1 MKGYAGG
8 IDWINAEPMKYWS
21 FPSSYKGDKKAET
34 RNMIFSGDYWGALKV
49 DGYYERLIKDE
60 DGNCFMVARSKNVK
74 GEAVDKYEWVPQLHP
89 FMESLPNG
97 TVLLSE
103 CYLPGNEGS
112 QKITGLLGCLKD
124 RCIARQAAGQ
134 KLHFYI
140 FDVMTF
146 DNQDKTKTPLE
157 DRAELLWCMSG
168 DEHYKS
174 DYVEWA
180 EYFGGGR
187 LWNELQKLLANGREG
202 MVIMRKDAPVYFKR
216 TPARVSLKI
225 KKELRETIDCFF
237 TGRAS
242 APTKDYNGKELE
254 SWPYWIHQET
264 DERLPVGNHYYEA
277 FMEGK
282 PYIPVTKPYYN
293 HWAGSLEIGLIEAS
307 DGRCRLTSDS
317 EWIDGLNIVPI
328 GYLSGLTDEIKA
340 NYKDYAGRVI
350 EVGAMQLT
358 PDGALRHGKMLGW
371 RDDKDWKECSLSQL
385 KNL

>member
-1 MKGYAGG
+1 MKGYVAG
-8 IDWINAEPMKYWS
+8 IDWINVEAMKYWS
-21 FPSSYKGDKKAET
+21 YPSSYTKDKKAET
-34 RNMIFSGDYWGALKV
+34 RNMIFSGDYLGALKV

-60 DGNCFMVARSKNVK
+60 DGDCFMVARSKNVK

-89 FMESLPNG
+89 FMESLPKG

-112 QKITGLLGCLKD
+112 QKITGLLGCLKE
-124 RCIARQAAGQ
+124 RCIARQEAGQ

-140 FDVMTF
+140 FDVMCF
-146 DNQDKTKTPLE
+146 DGADQTKRPLE
-157 DRAELLWCMSG
+157 DRVELLWCLSG
-168 DEHYKS
+168 DYKS

-180 EYFGGGR
+180 DYYGGER
-187 LWNELQKLLANGREG
+187 LWTELQKALADGREG

-225 KKELRETIDCFF
+225 KKELKETIDCFF
-237 TGRAS
+237 TGRA
-242 APTKDYNGKELE
+242 APPTKDYQGKELD
-254 SWPYWIHQET
+254 SWPYWINQDT
-264 DERLPVGNHYYEA
+264 DERLPIGNHYFEA

-282 PYIPVTKPYYN
+282 RYIPVTKPYYN
-293 HWAGSLEIGLIEAS
+293 HWAGSLEIGL
-307 DGRCRLTSDS
+307 
-317 EWIDGLNIVPI
+317 LNENGEVVGI
-328 GYLSGLTDEIKA
+328 GYLSGLTDEVKA

-371 RDDKDWKECSLSQL
+371 RDDKKMDECSISQL
-385 KNL
+385 KAL